1 MVQAVC
7 AFLNIDEPMSV
18 IMPDLKKY
26 AFILFLFISI
36 SCSRDKSVSRIPIK
50 NFFSVPIKTLFLV
63 SPDGKYISYLKPD
76 NNKIHIYVETWD
88 GKNTTQ
94 LTCDVNRNISSYL
107 WVNNNQIIYLKDESD
122 GENQGLYAVKSDGTN
137 KRELLSFKNTNIKL
151 ITSGPVQNDNV
162 LVALNKRDSTVFD
175 AYRLNIETGKLS
187 LLVKNPGNITQWYS
201 DPSGNLRMAIA
212 SDGVNETLL
221 YRNSEAKRFN
231 PVLTNNFKSSIS
243 PVGFSKDNTCIYA
256 LSNQNRDK
264 MALVELDCVTGKEHR
279 TIYSNSDV
287 DVSEAVYSQNKG
299 KLIYAGFE
307 TWKKRRYY
315 LDDSVKAMYSR
326 LEELLPNSEIKVTGS
341 DLAESK
347 FIIRTYT
354 DRNPGSYYLYTLKDN
369 KLVKL
374 SDVNNTLNVD
384 DMAEME
390 PVIYKTRDNVI
401 VNGYLTLPKGKSA
414 RNLPV
419 VVMPHGSAYSR
430 NSWGYNAEVQFLANR
445 GYAVF
450 QVNFRG
456 SKGYGKKFW
465 IAGFKEWGG
474 KMQNDITDGVR
485 WLISKKIADSTRIG
499 IYGSSFGGFS
509 ALHGLCFQP
518 ELYKCG
524 ASYSGLT
531 NLFTYL
537 KDIPPYYR
545 PYQQMYYE
553 TVGNPVTD
561 ADYFRAASPIFHTD
575 RIRVPVLI
583 AQGSRDPRVNM
594 NETNQFVKELKKRKV
609 PVTYILKEGEGHYF
623 RKPENKLEFYG
634 ELEKFLDKNL
644 NR

>member
-1 MVQAVC
+1 
-7 AFLNIDEPMSV
+7 MSV

-36 SCSRDKSVSRIPIK
+36 SCSGDKSVSRIPIK

-243 PVGFSKDNTCIYA
+243 PIGFSKDNTCIYA

-341 DLAESK
+341 DLAERK

-390 PVIYKTRDNVI
+390 PVHYKTRDNVI

-419 VVMPHGSAYSR
+419 VIMPHGSAYSR

-553 TVGNPVTD
+553 TVGNPVAD
-561 ADYFRAASPIFHTD
+561 ADYFRAASPVFHTD

-623 RKPENKLEFYG
+623 RKPENKLEFYW